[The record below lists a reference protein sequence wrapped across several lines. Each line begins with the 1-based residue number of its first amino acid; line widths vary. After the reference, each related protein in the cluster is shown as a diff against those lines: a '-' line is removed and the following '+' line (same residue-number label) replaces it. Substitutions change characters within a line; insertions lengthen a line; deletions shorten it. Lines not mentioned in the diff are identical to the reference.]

1 MVTGGGD
8 DPARTAPQIAV
19 CPNLRINRRWMGP
32 PVSKKQPPRQR
43 PPVGSLSTGGYA
55 AIGTAPRMTSGCTGT
70 VSFVRGPNKGA
81 SLGSRIREDGCKAR
95 LYRALK
101 LLAEYSET
109 SWPAVDEGI
118 IRMCQL
124 CGHRSAP
131 DRGVTH
137 SVMCVLGHPE
147 NVSLLAED
155 EWRGNHG

>member
-1 MVTGGGD
+1 
-8 DPARTAPQIAV
+8 
-19 CPNLRINRRWMGP
+19 MGP
-32 PVSKKQPPRQR
+32 PVSKKQRRRQPPYRAAT
-43 PPVGSLSTGGYA
+43 GSLSTGGYA
-55 AIGTAPRMTSGCTGT
+55 AIGTTPRMASGCTGT